1 MPRHDS
7 NPVSNEPIVTLRS
20 PAPPAPD
27 RPAFLSAQILPH
39 RGMMTLQVTAHLPSQ
54 GEFDLLAPS
63 TQEALEVLHAP
74 PGDFPGNPTYLVGGG
89 ILLPYANRIRGTVCA
104 DGKSLLTNVLG
115 KAVHLPANTSGRQ
128 PGAERVAMHGL
139 MLDARMDE
147 VRRETTGENDR
158 LHALLHAGDFG
169 GSWLSA
175 TDVEIENVLT
185 GESFT
190 LTVTARNVGG
200 EPLPMGIGWHPYFA
214 LPSGRREQARL
225 HLPARQRARVNNY
238 DDVLPT
244 GELVP
249 VAGTPYDFGVPG
261 GRALGDLYL
270 DDCFVDLVRS
280 PDGHVAAEIVDP
292 AGAYGLRVISTA
304 PPVRAFQVYAPP
316 QKGLVVIEPQ
326 LNWAD
331 PFGPQWGPGTDTGM
345 VVLEPGESAVY
356 SARLELFTP
365 QAPSSGP

>member
-1 MPRHDS
+1 MPTHDS
-7 NPVSNEPIVTLRS
+7 NPVSAEQIVTLRS
-20 PAPPAPD
+20 PTPPDPE
-27 RPAFLSAQILPH
+27 RPSFLSAQVLPH
-39 RGMMTLQVTAHLPSQ
+39 RGMMTLQVTAHLPSR

-63 TQEALEVLHAP
+63 LRETLEVLRTP
-74 PGDFPGNPTYLVGGG
+74 PDDFPGNPTYLVGGG
-89 ILLPYANRIRGTVCA
+89 ILLPYANRIRGTVSA
-104 DGKSLLTNVLG
+104 DGKSLLTSVLG
-115 KAVHLPANTSGRQ
+115 KPVRLPANTSGRQ

-147 VRRETTGENDR
+147 VHRETTGESDR
-158 LHALLHAGDFG
+158 LRALLHAGDFG

-185 GESFT
+185 RDSFT

-225 HLPARQRARVNNY
+225 HLPARRRALVDNY

-249 VAGTPYDFGVPG
+249 LTGTPYDFGVPG

-280 PDGHVAAEIVDP
+280 ADGHAAAEIVDP
-292 AGAYGLRVISTA
+292 AGAYGLRVVSA
-304 PPVRAFQVYAPP
+304 SPPVRAFQVYAPP
-316 QKGLVVIEPQ
+316 QKGFVVIEPQ
-326 LNWAD
+326 FNWAD
-331 PFGPQWGPGTDTGM
+331 PFGPRWPQGTDTGM
-345 VVLEPGESAVY
+345 VILEPGEAAVY
-356 SARLELFTP
+356 STRLELSTP
-365 QAPSSGP
+365 QAPSSGH